1 MSRLARFVVCL
12 ACLVAFSSRSSAAV
26 VIDIKEVGGNVVAS
40 TTGGTLNVSGFSSG
54 FQGSSNL
61 GLIGPSTLW
70 LGSGGYK
77 QFDGPMTISA
87 PYSQVNFTITTNN
100 RTGPLVGFLL
110 SGGPNG
116 ILYISDTAAIT
127 GGVATI
133 AGASST
139 FNSQTLSS
147 LQLTSGTYTIS
158 WGSNGNSDSITLNVG
173 EVGPSGQV
181 PEPASAVIAGVLL
194 AASALRRRS
203 KRVAVG

>member
-1 MSRLARFVVCL
+1 MPRLARFVVYL
-12 ACLVAFSSRSSAAV
+12 ACLAAFSSRSSAAV

-40 TTGGTLNVSGFSSG
+40 TTGGTLNLNGFTNNFGGTSQS
-54 FQGSSNL
+54 
-61 GLIGPSTLW
+61 GLIGPSFLW
-70 LGSGGYK
+70 LGSGAYN

-87 PYSQVNFTITTNN
+87 PYSQAASTIPTNN

-110 SGGPNG
+110 SGGSNG
-116 ILYISDTAAIT
+116 ILYISNTAAVSE
-127 GGVATI
+127 GVATI

-147 LQLTSGTYTIS
+147 LQLTSGIYTIS

-173 EVGPSGQV
+173 DAGSSGEV

-194 AASALRRRS
+194 AATAVRRRS